1 MKKYSINPLALWL
14 CAAWLLAACGAAPT
28 ESATSTEAEAPA
40 PTQTAAPASTA
51 VTPPTET
58 AAPAAPFEMSSAAF
72 AEGELIPPRYACT
85 GEDISPELVWGNPP
99 VGTVTLALLF
109 DDPDAFNWV
118 HWLIYN
124 IPAEVSELPEGM
136 PSDTE
141 MADGSRQGQTSWSTV
156 GYRGPCPP
164 PGAPHTYVFTLYA
177 LDTELALESGADV
190 NAFQLAI
197 DGHVLAEIEY
207 SGQFS
212 R

>member
-1 MKKYSINPLALWL
+1 MLFR
-14 CAAWLLAACGAAPT
+14 
-28 ESATSTEAEAPA
+28 SA
-40 PTQTAAPASTA
+40 
-51 VTPPTET
+51 PTET
-58 AAPAAPFEMSSAAF
+58 AAPAPFEISSTAF
-72 AEGELIPPRYACT
+72 AEGEVIPPRFACT
-85 GEDISPELVWGNPP
+85 GEDLSPELAWGAPP
-99 VGTVTLALLF
+99 EGTVTLALLF

-124 IPAEVSELPEGM
+124 IPAESGGLPEGM
-136 PSDTE
+136 PSDPQL
-141 MADGSRQGQTSWSTV
+141 ADGSLQGQTSWGTM

-177 LDTELALESGADV
+177 LDTSLALDAGADV

-207 SGQFS
+207 TGQFS